1 MILVDAINFQQIY
14 NEISTLK
21 LPIKVSYGL
30 SKIMNGLKDDI
41 DFFNSRLQEIVTDY
55 SDKDENGNPILTDD
69 GRGIVVSDEKKEECN
84 QKIQELY
91 TTEITPPA
99 TNLTIGDLENVSNL
113 ELTVQQIE
121 ILAKFLGE

>member
-30 SKIMNGLKDDI
+30 NKIMNGLKDDI

-55 SDKDENGNPILTDD
+55 SDKDENGNPILTED

-99 TNLTIGDLENVSNL
+99 TSLTIGDLENVSNL

-121 ILAKFLGE
+121 IFAKFLGE

>member
-30 SKIMNGLKDDI
+30 NKIMNGLKDDI

-55 SDKDENGNPILTDD
+55 SDKDENGNPILTED